1 MRKVNQMS
9 EIKAIFFDQDGVI
22 VDTERDGHRVAFNET
37 FRSFNYKFQWSVE
50 EYHELLQIAGGK
62 ERMAHYLH
70 TKGFNKSVSPSEE
83 EQLIKEMHKVKT
95 EKFIELIESGKLP
108 LRPGIKR
115 LMKEANQAGVF
126 IGVCTTSD
134 EKAAK
139 AIAKLYLSDIHF
151 GVFLAGDVV
160 SKKKPDPEIY
170 LLAMRKTGLKPEN
183 CVVIEDSK
191 NGLMAA
197 KGAKMNV
204 IVTTNPYTEKE
215 DLDQADII
223 ITCLGDQEGDLGK
236 LVKSNKPINFNGVLT
251 LQQIKDYFSNH

>member
-1 MRKVNQMS
+1 
-9 EIKAIFFDQDGVI
+9 
-22 VDTERDGHRVAFNET
+22 
-37 FRSFNYKFQWSVE
+37 
-50 EYHELLQIAGGK
+50 
-62 ERMAHYLH
+62 
-70 TKGFNKSVSPSEE
+70 
-83 EQLIKEMHKVKT
+83 
-95 EKFIELIESGKLP
+95 
-108 LRPGIKR
+108 
-115 LMKEANQAGVF
+115 
-126 IGVCTTSD
+126 
-134 EKAAK
+134 
-139 AIAKLYLSDIHF
+139 LYLNYIHF

-170 LLAMRKTGLKPEN
+170 LLAMQKTGMKPEN

>member
-1 MRKVNQMS
+1 MT
-9 EIKAIFFDQDGVI
+9 EIKSIFFDQDGVI

-37 FRSFNYKFQWSVE
+37 FKTFGFDFQWSVE

-62 ERMAHYLH
+62 ERMVHYLH
-70 TKGFNKSVSPSEE
+70 TKGFNKPISHAEE
-83 EQLIKEMHKVKT
+83 EQLIKNMHKAKT

-108 LRPGIKR
+108 LRPGVKR
-115 LMKEANQAGVF
+115 LMKEANQAGVI

-134 EKAAK
+134 EKAAN

-160 SKKKPDPEIY
+160 GKKKPDPEIY
-170 LLAMRKTGLKPEN
+170 LLAMQKTGLKPEE

-197 KGAKMNV
+197 KSAKMNT
-204 IVTTNPYTEKE
+204 IITTNPYTEKE

-223 ITCLGDQEGDLGK
+223 ISCLGDREGELGK
-236 LVKSNKPINFNGVLT
+236 LVKSNKPINFDGVLN
-251 LQQIKDYFSNH
+251 LQQIKEYFSNH